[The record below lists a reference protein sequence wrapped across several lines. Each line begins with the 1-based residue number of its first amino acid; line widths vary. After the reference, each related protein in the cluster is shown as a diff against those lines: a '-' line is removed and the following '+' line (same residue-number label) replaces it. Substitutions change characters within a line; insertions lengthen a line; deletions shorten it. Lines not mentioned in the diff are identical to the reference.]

1 MDKCELRRL
10 IRLHPKLYHLTA
22 PGCWESVMEHG
33 LLSTN
38 ALIERSGMSPER
50 KFEIGRKRRS
60 KNEEVCIPQPACVPE
75 SSPSHETGHGRFLKA
90 VIRDQKPLILRKL
103 RDQLDYQGACITE
116 EEWFVRQNERVFFFL
131 SRDSVS
137 SMMKVY
143 KEQDM
148 LVVCTKTLVKAYC
161 DRIELSAYNSGFNR
175 WDRNDLSSYVKPY
188 KLHDELFLPIRDY
201 PYSYWHGER
210 GDDGPVRELTILEGV
225 CNIADY
231 VIKAKQMSEGK
242 TVKVLY
248 ERNNR

>member
-1 MDKCELRRL
+1 MDKRELRRL
-10 IRLHPKLYHLTA
+10 IRRHPKLYHLTA
-22 PGCWESVMEHG
+22 PGRWGSVMEHG

-50 KFEIGRKRRS
+50 KFKIGRKRRS
-60 KNEEVCIPQPACVPE
+60 KSEEVCIPQPDCVPE
-75 SSPSHETGHGRFLKA
+75 SSPSYEIAHGRSLRA
-90 VIRDQKPLILRKL
+90 VIRDQEPLILRKL
-103 RDQLDYQGACITE
+103 RDQLAYQGACITE
-116 EEWFVRQNERVFFFL
+116 EEWFERQNERVFFFL

-143 KEQDM
+143 KQQDM
-148 LVVCTKTLVKAYC
+148 LVVCTKSLVKAYC
-161 DRIELSAYNSGFNR
+161 NRIELSAYNSGFNR

-201 PYSYWHGER
+201 PYRYWHGER
-210 GDDGPVRELTILEGV
+210 GNDGPVRELTILDGV

-231 VIKAKQMSEGK
+231 VIKVKKMSEGR

-248 ERNNR
+248 P